1 MVKETSCGAVIYK
14 IENANPIFLL
24 VKSAKS
30 GNWGLP
36 KGHME
41 KGETEKETAVREIFE
56 ETGIKQLKFDDNFR
70 QEDVYIIDNEETTKL
85 GYKIEKHVVYFFALS
100 AGNEIL
106 EYDKKEIS
114 GSRWV
119 NFQKAKELLL
129 FHNSKEILS
138 LAYKKIIE
146 ERG

>member
-14 IENANPIFLL
+14 IENANPVFLL
-24 VKSAKS
+24 VKSVKS
-30 GNWGLP
+30 SNWGLP

-70 QEDVYIIDNEETTKL
+70 QENVYIIDNEETTKL
-85 GYKIEKHVVYFFALS
+85 GYKIEKCVVYFLALS
-100 AGNEIL
+100 VGNEIL

-114 GSRWV
+114 ENRWM
-119 NFQKAKELLL
+119 NFQKLQELLL
-129 FHNSKEILS
+129 LHNSKEILS

-146 ERG
+146 EGG